1 MGRKSKQG
9 KEKKMKRK
17 EEQARYASSMLV
29 VEAAN
34 ALEDPMA
41 ELKAFKNYERN
52 GLSLVLEVQKVSNLD
67 KNTVDWAF
75 SVLKANMEALY
86 EKSQGGWRERDKREE
101 ITHEKSWFLLAK
113 NLDGD
118 YVGFSHFRFDMDF
131 DEEVLYCYEI
141 QLERK
146 VQRKGLGKF
155 MMQILELMAN
165 KTKMSKVVLTVF
177 KENRVANKFYLETLK
192 YAVDET
198 SPSVFDPMSPDL
210 YDYEIL
216 SKKTLHKK
224 LAEKEAHSHG
234 GGCCSGPHHHHH
246 SVPAH

>member
-17 EEQARYASSMLV
+17 EEQARYAESMAV
-29 VEAAN
+29 VEAAHQ
-34 ALEDPMA
+34 LEDPMV
-41 ELKAFKNYERN
+41 ELTAFKKYARN
-52 GLSLVLEVQKVSNLD
+52 GLSLVLEAKKVSDLD
-67 KNTVDWAF
+67 KCMIDWAF
-75 SVLKANMEALY
+75 ALLKANMESLY

-113 NLDGD
+113 DLDGNA
-118 YVGFSHFRFDMDF
+118 VGFSHFRFDMDF

-141 QLERK
+141 QLESK

-155 MMQILELMAN
+155 MMQILELIAN

-177 KENRVANKFYLETLK
+177 KENKVANNFYSKTLK
-192 YAVDET
+192 YSIDDT
-198 SPSVFDPMSPDL
+198 SPSIFDPMNPDL

-224 LAEKEAHSHG
+224 LAEKESHAHG
-234 GGCCSGPHHHHH
+234 GGCCSGSHHHHH
-246 SVPAH
+246 SVSAH